1 MILSNPA
8 ASSPD
13 ATKIAKAE
21 GAHFAAIIAAVNR
34 TLADEAV
41 IRPNIAIY
49 KGGVNLTGK
58 LSLQKETGWFRPLVQ
73 DLLGQDVAVIVN
85 RIGLIAALGRAVQ
98 DLTGVPADW
107 VFQQNLYITR
117 GRDEAF
123 LPHYDPHIVVA
134 AQLYGRKEW
143 VFYDKAV
150 SNPLI
155 VDETVSTAVSKSHND
170 LGIKERFT
178 VEAGDVFVIPRGQYH
193 SARAVHGPSVHL
205 AIGCAG
211 IRPVDYIWELATRA
225 TGEDTLRADCD
236 PESARQSAARFLDSA
251 KLEPLALPRNP
262 IADYV
267 VPKGPARLSFA
278 EVLDAL

>member
-1 MILSNPA
+1 VILSNPA

-85 RIGLIAALGRAVQ
+85 RISLIAALGRAVQ

-117 GRDEAF
+117 GREEAF

-155 VDETVSTAVSKSHND
+155 IDETVSTAVSKSHND

-193 SARAVHGPSVHL
+193 SARAVDGPSVHL

-225 TGEDTLRADCD
+225 TGEDTLRADFD
-236 PESARQSAARFLDSA
+236 PETARQSAARFLDSA